1 MSVTPSPI
9 GGFAAQFFDNNGV
22 ILSGGKIY
30 TYAAGTTTPQA
41 TYTSASGVTPHA
53 NPIIL
58 DSAGRVPGGE
68 IWLTDGLVYKFVIE
82 TATSILLGTYDNITG
97 VNSNFV
103 NYTVQEEV
111 ITATAGQTVFN
122 LSTINY
128 TPGTNSLTVYIDGV
142 NQYVGD
148 SYLET
153 DSDTVT
159 FTAGLHV
166 GAEVKFTTAIQTST
180 GAVDASIVSFTQAGV
195 GAVQQ
200 TVQTKLEQYVSVKD
214 FGATGDGVTDDTAAI
229 ETALGL
235 GGHVTFPVGTYK
247 VSTVLIENVNN
258 LTVDARS
265 ATFTSQYGNVLV
277 FKQCDNF
284 SWEGGVI
291 NAGTG
296 ANPAYPSGAESIP
309 QNFLLY
315 NANVAS
321 VSGLTVNNNIAN
333 VAACITAWN
342 MGQVQI
348 NNNQVYYG
356 GDNSIWCFEC
366 FDVTAANNIVSA
378 QERGRGICFQQVN
391 QGAMV
396 GNVVKDGKGD
406 ALNVHGSANV
416 AITGNSVYNML
427 VDAVILGLSSG
438 VSIEWDENATAPDI
452 AAAVA
457 NPQLYNG
464 VFCRNITVSGNTL
477 VKAEYGVRIGNN
489 QGISGDNYG
498 NQGQVIVT
506 GNNIFSASTGIDVG
520 TSRQIRI
527 SGNMI
532 STCNQACIEFDMGTD
547 TGGYSPENIHVSD
560 NRFTVFNLTNLS
572 YNAVQFQGG
581 SPVAADLITLTNNE
595 WDSGQNSAGFSNVSG
610 STLAVIETGT
620 ANANGLAISST
631 KAALTIQKQFSD
643 QTGSSLLSPVVVNK
657 ASNEFTQ
664 SGAVGDSFTTVLA
677 IPSNAS
683 IAAQIQIGIN
693 DRVSCFGTIYAH
705 NGTTPALTFTGTGAA
720 FVQLSGGNL
729 QIKGN
734 TTGGTVSYGGIY
746 SIKYTLLNPT

>member
-1 MSVTPSPI
+1 MALTQVTGPYPIFTDLDGTPLDDGYLYIGAINQDPEQNPIQVYWDANLTIQATQPIRTSNGYAYRNGTPALLYTAGEFSITIRNKREEFVLYSPVGYGFDPAAVSASVVKNDFT
-9 GGFAAQFFDNNGV
+9 GNGV
-22 ILSGGKIY
+22 QVAFVL
-30 TYAAGTTTPQA
+30 
-41 TYTSASGVTPHA
+41 SASPSTKLATNVFINGVYQEKDSYSISGNTLTFTVAPPLSSSIEVMT
-53 NPIIL
+53 NETGII
-58 DSAGRVPGGE
+58 
-68 IWLTDGLVYKFVIE
+68 
-82 TATSILLGTYDNITG
+82 
-97 VNSNFV
+97 NSGN
-103 NYTVQEEV
+103 
-111 ITATAGQTVFN
+111 ATA
-122 LSTINY
+122 I
-128 TPGTNSLTVYIDGV
+128 
-142 NQYVGD
+142 
-148 SYLET
+148 SY
-153 DSDTVT
+153 
-159 FTAGLHV
+159 TAGFP
-166 GAEVKFTTAIQTST
+166 GATL
-180 GAVDASIVSFTQAGV
+180 
-195 GAVQQ
+195 Q

-214 FGATGDGVTDDTAAI
+214 FGAVGDGVTDDTAAI
-229 ETALGL
+229 EAALGL

-356 GDNSIWCFEC
+356 GDNSIWCFGC

-438 VSIEWDENATAPDI
+438 VSIEWDENATAPQI

-457 NPQLYNG
+457 NTQLYNG

-705 NGTTPALTFTGTGAA
+705 NGTTPALTFTGTGGT
-720 FVQLSGGNL
+720 FVQLSGSNL
-729 QIKGN
+729 QIRGN

>member
-1 MSVTPSPI
+1 MALTQVTGPYPIFTDLDGTPLDDGYLYIGEINQDPEQNPIQVFWDANLTIPATQPIRTNNGYAYRNGTPALIYTGGQFSITIRNKRGEFVLYSPVGYGFDPAAVSASVVKNDFVGNGAQVAFVLSASPSTILATNVFINGVYQEKDSYTLSGNTITFSIAPPLNSSI
-9 GGFAAQFFDNNGV
+9 EVMTNETGIINSGNATAISYTAGFAG
-22 ILSGGKIY
+22 
-30 TYAAGTTTPQA
+30 A
-41 TYTSASGVTPHA
+41 T
-53 NPIIL
+53 L
-58 DSAGRVPGGE
+58 
-68 IWLTDGLVYKFVIE
+68 
-82 TATSILLGTYDNITG
+82 
-97 VNSNFV
+97 
-103 NYTVQEEV
+103 
-111 ITATAGQTVFN
+111 
-122 LSTINY
+122 
-128 TPGTNSLTVYIDGV
+128 
-142 NQYVGD
+142 
-148 SYLET
+148 
-153 DSDTVT
+153 
-159 FTAGLHV
+159 
-166 GAEVKFTTAIQTST
+166 
-180 GAVDASIVSFTQAGV
+180 
-195 GAVQQ
+195 Q

-214 FGATGDGVTDDTAAI
+214 FGAVGDGVADDTAAI
-229 ETALGL
+229 EAALGL
-235 GGHVTFPVGTYK
+235 GGHVTFPEGTYK
-247 VSTVLIENVNN
+247 VSTALIENVNN

-309 QNFLLY
+309 QNFLIF

-321 VSGLTVNNNIAN
+321 ISGLTVNNNVAN

-348 NNNQVYYG
+348 NNNQVFYG

-391 QGAMV
+391 QGAIV

-416 AITGNSVYNML
+416 AITGNSVYNMAL
-427 VDAVILGLSSG
+427 DAVILGLSSG
-438 VSIEWDENATAPDI
+438 VGIEWDENATAPDI

-457 NPQLYNG
+457 DPQLYNG

-527 SGNMI
+527 SNNMI

-643 QTGSSLLSPVVVNK
+643 QTGSSLLSPIVINK

-720 FVQLSGGNL
+720 FVQLSGSNL
-729 QIKGN
+729 QIRGN

>member
-1 MSVTPSPI
+1 MALTQVTGPYPIFTDLDGTPLDDGYLYIGAINQDPEQNPIQVFWDANLTIPATQPIRTSNGYAYRNGTPALLYTGGEFSITIRNKREEFVLYSPVGYGFDPAAVSASVVKNDFT
-9 GGFAAQFFDNNGV
+9 GNGV
-22 ILSGGKIY
+22 QVAFVL
-30 TYAAGTTTPQA
+30 
-41 TYTSASGVTPHA
+41 SASPSTKLATNVFINGVYQEKDSYSISGNTLTFTVAPPLSSSIEVMT
-53 NPIIL
+53 NETGII
-58 DSAGRVPGGE
+58 
-68 IWLTDGLVYKFVIE
+68 
-82 TATSILLGTYDNITG
+82 
-97 VNSNFV
+97 NSGN
-103 NYTVQEEV
+103 
-111 ITATAGQTVFN
+111 ATA
-122 LSTINY
+122 I
-128 TPGTNSLTVYIDGV
+128 
-142 NQYVGD
+142 
-148 SYLET
+148 SY
-153 DSDTVT
+153 
-159 FTAGLHV
+159 TAGFP
-166 GAEVKFTTAIQTST
+166 GATL
-180 GAVDASIVSFTQAGV
+180 
-195 GAVQQ
+195 Q

-214 FGATGDGVTDDTAAI
+214 FGAVGDGVADDTTAI
-229 ETALGL
+229 EAALGL
-235 GGHVTFPVGTYK
+235 GGHVTFPAGTYK

-284 SWEGGVI
+284 SWNGGVI

-309 QNFLLY
+309 QNFLIF

-321 VSGLTVNNNIAN
+321 ISGLTVNNNIAN

-348 NNNQVYYG
+348 NNNQVFYG
-356 GDNSIWCFEC
+356 GDNSIWCFGC

-391 QGAMV
+391 QGAIV

-416 AITGNSVYNML
+416 AITGNSVYNMV

-438 VSIEWDENATAPDI
+438 VGIEWDENATAPDI

-457 NPQLYNG
+457 DPQLYNG

-620 ANANGLAISST
+620 ANANGLAISAT
-631 KAALTIQKQFSD
+631 KAAVTIQKQFSD

-693 DRVSCFGTIYAH
+693 DRVSCFGTVYAH
-705 NGTTPALTFTGTGAA
+705 NGTTPALTFTGTGAG
-720 FVQLSGGNL
+720 FVQLSGSNL
-729 QIKGN
+729 QIRGN